1 MADYTYIANLI
12 WSIRAATGR
21 PNALPKERRA
31 ALIAERL
38 LANLDATNQP
48 SQRGAA

>member
-1 MADYTYIANLI
+1 MADHTYFANLI

-21 PNALPKERRA
+21 TNALPKERRA

-38 LANLDATNQP
+38 PANLDGTSQP